1 MSHHTQN
8 SPLVSEPTLII
19 IRAVSA
25 NFLMPM
31 TSKAS
36 ISAGMAMLLLTIPVL
51 ISQCATTCGAQEKR
65 TQGSSNEVHTYEV
78 VSIKPNKAGT
88 LSAGGTR
95 SLPDGFE
102 YMNIPFSMF
111 IKGAYGL
118 NLDSQVAGLPG
129 WAREENYDIVAKV
142 DADTAEKWK
151 KLSRKERRDEEQPM
165 KQSILADRCQFKAH
179 EEMRELPVYDLVI
192 AKGGLNIKEAPPNE
206 PPMEMMSGDQMTVH
220 AMKIDTIASTFG
232 GTVGRMIVDKTGLGD
247 KKFDF
252 ELKWTP
258 DDRPPANDSEPSL
271 FTALEEQLGLKLVSA
286 KGPVEVLII
295 DHMERPSPN

>member
-1 MSHHTQN
+1 
-8 SPLVSEPTLII
+8 
-19 IRAVSA
+19 
-25 NFLMPM
+25 
-31 TSKAS
+31 
-36 ISAGMAMLLLTIPVL
+36 MAMLLLVMPVL
-51 ISQCATTCGAQEKR
+51 IERGKAAVISQYTAAIGGAQEKS
-65 TQGSSNEVHTYEV
+65 TQSSSNEVHTYEV

-95 SLPDGFE
+95 VLPDGFE
-102 YMNIPFSMF
+102 YMNIPFSIF
-111 IKGAYGL
+111 VKGAYGL

-142 DADTAEKWK
+142 DAETAEKWK
-151 KLSRKERRDEEQPM
+151 KLSRKERREEEQPM
-165 KQSILADRCQFKAH
+165 KQSILADRCQFRAH
-179 EEMRELPVYDLVI
+179 EETRELPVYDLVI
-192 AKGGLNIKEAPPNE
+192 AKGGLNMKEAPPNE
-206 PPMEMMSGDQMTVH
+206 TPMVMMSGDQMTVH

-232 GTVGRMIVDKTGLGD
+232 GTVGRMIVDKTGLVD

-258 DDRPPANDSEPSL
+258 DDRPPADDSEPSL

-295 DHMERPSPN
+295 DHIERPSPN